1 MAALATP
8 IQGSY
13 NGSQLFSSPVQT
25 PHNQRPQQR
34 LTDANQRI
42 AVLDELARLRDENAR
57 LRSANRR
64 SEAPKLRRENEE
76 LRRSSVNPA
85 SSSSQHELQMHVTRL
100 EAALGQLHEVRLVH
114 PRLYLRPNVHSQP

>member
-1 MAALATP
+1 MVLLERRPFGMHHPQQGWLDPHAMAALATP

-13 NGSQLFSSPVQT
+13 NGSQLSSSPVQT
-25 PHNQRPQQR
+25 PHNQQPQQR

-76 LRRSSVNPA
+76 LRTAMAVVEDLLVLRSSA
-85 SSSSQHELQMHVTRL
+85 ATVT
-100 EAALGQLHEVRLVH
+100 
-114 PRLYLRPNVHSQP
+114 P